1 VPDYPPGLDA
11 IVLKGLARDPEQRFA
26 SAKELE
32 LALESFAR
40 EHGMLPSS
48 AGIGVLLLDTFG
60 PPAPV
65 WDVERLES
73 VSKGGPVTD
82 SGTWAI
88 PPSPAFGVL
97 AGPEGAMASS
107 PVPRP
112 VRSSRA
118 PDTRSRAGKSGKFV
132 VPTDE
137 DASASQSGLDSWTSS
152 ASSEIDAEYTPSVST
167 HGTRLTPAR
176 EDVPSNSG
184 RLWWTL
190 AIVGAVGGAAAFAFA
205 SRGSDDSPAVAA
217 SVPTSAVDAEPAAEV
232 SQAALDT
239 AQMLQLVNRTDFDSA
254 LELSER
260 QRVLAILRKDPDY
273 ANAIDER
280 LQRSLDLVQAS
291 QSPTPCLAFR
301 DALEAIRAQPDASY
315 RPALERARV
324 PSAATGAVEA
334 GTAPDKSC
342 RGLQESLDALRVAVG
357 DARTPA
363 APVAPVAEP
372 EVPAEPP
379 PKPTRSR
386 RRHAKHDSSHSR
398 SSPPPSEPQDEPE
411 TRPETPSEP
420 PPAPVRRMEKL
431 RDGELR
437 PLGK

>member
-1 VPDYPPGLDA
+1 
-11 IVLKGLARDPEQRFA
+11 
-26 SAKELE
+26 
-32 LALESFAR
+32 
-40 EHGMLPSS
+40 
-48 AGIGVLLLDTFG
+48 
-60 PPAPV
+60 
-65 WDVERLES
+65 
-73 VSKGGPVTD
+73 
-82 SGTWAI
+82 
-88 PPSPAFGVL
+88 
-97 AGPEGAMASS
+97 
-107 PVPRP
+107 
-112 VRSSRA
+112 
-118 PDTRSRAGKSGKFV
+118 
-132 VPTDE
+132 
-137 DASASQSGLDSWTSS
+137 
-152 ASSEIDAEYTPSVST
+152 
-167 HGTRLTPAR
+167 
-176 EDVPSNSG
+176 
-184 RLWWTL
+184 
-190 AIVGAVGGAAAFAFA
+190 
-205 SRGSDDSPAVAA
+205 
-217 SVPTSAVDAEPAAEV
+217 VDAEPAAEV

-301 DALEAIRAQPDASY
+301 DALESIRAQPDASY

-324 PSAATGAVEA
+324 PSAATGAAQA

-363 APVAPVAEP
+363 APVAEP
-372 EVPAEPP
+372 EVPAEPT
-379 PKPTRSR
+379 PKTTRSR

-398 SSPPPSEPQDEPE
+398 SSPPSEPQDEPE
-411 TRPETPSEP
+411 ARPEIPSEP
-420 PPAPVRRMEKL
+420 PPAPARRMEKL